1 MAEGEKRQRHMGE
14 KQHSV
19 FGKVARGLTESMS
32 AECEG
37 MGASKKHA
45 WEGGSG
51 PEEERQGLHAKELG
65 PYPSD
70 S

>member
-1 MAEGEKRQRHMGE
+1 MGKAKNGRGRKTTETHRGEGVQC
-14 KQHSV
+14 

-45 WEGGSG
+45 WEGGLG
-51 PEEERQGLHAKELG
+51 PEEER
-65 PYPSD
+65 
-70 S
+70 